1 MLNNRNIKQDLEQ
14 IDSILKESGISR
26 RDALKMMGLGGA
38 GLMVGGTTEA
48 NAATTLKASDAKGK
62 IVIVGGGLAGVATAA
77 KLSNSLSNPDITVI
91 EPNPNSVS
99 YQPGNTLIASGIWTL
114 DNITYE
120 TQDFMPN
127 GVKWIKDKAVEFNPT
142 ANELKTAGGE
152 TIKYDYLIIAAGLVN
167 DFGMIKGLEEVGEVY
182 TLDKNDA
189 AKAKKIIGQNGVGSI
204 YFSEGAVDTWTQM
217 QKFVADAKAGKK
229 VTGVFPEPHT
239 PFKCGGAQKK
249 MVNLTNARLEEAGA
263 RANADLQFL
272 TNGKKLFGVPE
283 YHTAIDGQMKTRG
296 VNVRYEHKFTE
307 IDLVNKIAKFEKHWE
322 EKGAWDEDLQEFE
335 MVTKTEPLDVKYDF
349 CHVIP
354 PQKAPTEIAKSPL
367 GSEKGWVP
375 VKNDTLQHVV
385 YPNVFALGDIAA
397 VPLGKTGGSARK
409 QYAVVCQNLIS
420 LMEGKEMTAKYEGYT
435 VCPLITNIGTVMLAE
450 FKWKDVANASGAV
463 AAPSF
468 PLDPTQER
476 WIYWLLKVYL
486 LKPMTVYGMLSG
498 RA

>member
-1 MLNNRNIKQDLEQ
+1 MINNRNVKQDLEQ
-14 IDSILKESGISR
+14 LDSILKEHGLSR

-38 GLMVGGTTEA
+38 TLMVGGATEA

-91 EPNPNSVS
+91 EPNPISVS
-99 YQPGNTLIASGIWTL
+99 YQPGNTLIGAGIWTK
-114 DNITYE
+114 DAIMYE
-120 TQDFMPN
+120 TKDFMPS
-127 GVKWIKDKAVEFNPT
+127 GVKWVQDKAVEFNPT
-142 ANELKTAGGE
+142 ANELKTAGGQV
-152 TIKYDYLIIAAGLVN
+152 IKYDFLVIAAGCVN

-189 AKAKKIIGQNGVGSI
+189 DRAKKVLGQNGICSI
-204 YFSEGAVDTWTQM
+204 YFTEGAVDTWTEM

-249 MVNLTNARLEEAGA
+249 MVNLTDARLNEAKA

-272 TNGKKLFGVPE
+272 SNGGKLFGVPE
-283 YHTAIDGQMKTRG
+283 YHTAIEGQMKTRG
-296 VNVRYEHKFTE
+296 VNTRFSHKFTE
-307 IDLVNKIAKFEKHWE
+307 VDLANKVAKFEKHWE

-335 MVTKTEPLDVKYDF
+335 MVKKTEAVDVKYDF

-354 PQKAPTEIAKSPL
+354 PQKAPKEIGNSPL

-375 VKNDTLQHVV
+375 VNQGTLQHVTF
-385 YPNVFALGDIAA
+385 PNVFALGDIAA
-397 VPLGKTGGSARK
+397 VALGKTGGSARK
-409 QYAVVCQNLIS
+409 QYNVVCENLIAV
-420 LMEGKEMTAKYEGYT
+420 MEGKELTAKYDGYT
-435 VCPLITNIGTVMLAE
+435 VCPLITSIGTVMLAE
-450 FKWKDVANASGAV
+450 FGYKPDGTGAI
-463 AAPSF
+463 ATPSF

-476 WIYWLLKVYL
+476 WIYWLLKAYL

>member
-1 MLNNRNIKQDLEQ
+1 MNNRNIKQDLEQ

-26 RDALKMMGLGGA
+26 RDALKMMGLSGA
-38 GLMVGGTTEA
+38 GLMVGGATEA
-48 NAATTLKASDAKGK
+48 EAATTLKASDAKGK
-62 IVIVGGGLAGVATAA
+62 IVIVGGGLSGIATAA
-77 KLSNSLSNPDITVI
+77 KLTHSLSNPDITVI

-99 YQPGNTLIASGIWTL
+99 YQPGNTLIGAGLWTL
-114 DNITYE
+114 DDTTYE
-120 TQDFMPN
+120 TQNFMPN

-142 ANELKTAGGE
+142 ANELKTASGE
-152 TIKYDYLIIAAGLVN
+152 VIKYDFLVVAAGLVN

-189 AKAKKIIGQNGVGSI
+189 ARAKKIVGQNGLGSI
-204 YFSEGAVDTWTQM
+204 YFAEGAADTWTQM
-217 QKFVADAKAGKK
+217 QKFVSDAKSGKK

-283 YHTAIDGQMKTRG
+283 YHTAIDGQMKARN

-322 EKGAWDEDLQEFE
+322 EKGAWDADLEEFE
-335 MVTKTEPLDVKYDF
+335 KIVKTEAVDVKYDF

-354 PQKAPTEIAKSPL
+354 PQKAPKEIGSSPI

-375 VKNDTLQHVV
+375 VNQGTLQHVT

-420 LMEGKEMTAKYEGYT
+420 LMEGKEMTAKYNGYT
-435 VCPLITNIGTVMLAE
+435 VCPLITNVGTVMLAE
-450 FKWKDVANASGAV
+450 FGYKADGTGAM
-463 AAPSF
+463 ATPSF

-486 LKPMTVYGMLSG
+486 LKPMTMYGMLSG

>member
-1 MLNNRNIKQDLEQ
+1 MLNNRNIKRDLEQ

-38 GLMVGGTTEA
+38 GLMVGGTEA
-48 NAATTLKASDAKGK
+48 TAATTLKASDAKGK

-77 KLSNSLSNPDITVI
+77 KLTHSLSNPDITVI

-99 YQPGNTLIASGIWTL
+99 YQPGNTLVGSGLWTL

-127 GVKWIKDKAVEFNPT
+127 GVKWVKDRAVEFNPT

-152 TIKYDYLIIAAGLVN
+152 TIKYDYLIVAAGLVN

-182 TLDKNDA
+182 TLSAEDA
-189 AKAKKIIGQNGVGSI
+189 AKAKKIIGQNGLCSI

-263 RANADLQFL
+263 RTNADLQFL
-272 TNGKKLFGVPE
+272 TNGGKLFGVPE
-283 YHTAIDGQMKTRG
+283 YHTAIEGQMKARG
-296 VNVRYEHKFTE
+296 VNTRFSHKFTE
-307 IDLVNKIAKFEKHWE
+307 VDLVNKIAKFEKHWE
-322 EKGAWDEDLQEFE
+322 EKGAWDADLEEFE
-335 MVTKTEPLDVKYDF
+335 KIVKTEAVDVKYDF

-354 PQKAPTEIAKSPL
+354 PQKAPKEIGSSPI

-375 VKNDTLQHVV
+375 VNQGTLQHVT

-420 LMEGKEMTAKYEGYT
+420 LMEGKEMTAKYNGYT

-450 FKWKDVANASGAV
+450 FGYKADGTGAM
-463 AAPSF
+463 ATPSF

-476 WIYWLLKVYL
+476 WIYWLLKYYL

>member
-1 MLNNRNIKQDLEQ
+1 MLNNRNMKQDLEQ
-14 IDSILKESGISR
+14 IDSILREHGISR

-38 GLMVGGTTEA
+38 GLFVGGTEA
-48 NAATTLKASDAKGK
+48 EAATTLKASDAKGK
-62 IVIVGGGLAGVATAA
+62 IVIVGGGLSGVATAA
-77 KLSNSLSNPDITVI
+77 KLGHSLSSPDITVI
-91 EPNPNSVS
+91 EPNANSVS
-99 YQPGNTLIASGIWTL
+99 YQPGNTLIGSGIWTKE
-114 DNITYE
+114 NVTYE
-120 TQDFMPN
+120 TKDFMPN
-127 GVKWIKDKAVEFNPT
+127 GVKWVQDKVVEFNPT
-142 ANELKTAGGE
+142 ANEVKTAKGE
-152 TIKYDYLIIAAGLVN
+152 VIKYDFLVIAAGLVN

-182 TLDKNDA
+182 TSSAEDA
-189 AKAKKIIGQNGVGSI
+189 VKAKKILGQNGLCSV
-204 YFSEGAVDTWTQM
+204 YFTEGAVDTWTQM
-217 QKFVADAKAGKK
+217 QKFIADAKSGKK

-249 MVNLTNARLEEAGA
+249 ITNLTDARLNEAAA

-283 YHTAIDGQMKTRG
+283 YHTAIEGQMKARN

-307 IDLVNKIAKFEKHWE
+307 VDLVNKIAKFEKHWE
-322 EKGAWDEDLQEFE
+322 EKGAYDKDLEEYE
-335 MVTKTEPLDVKYDF
+335 MVTKTEMVDVKYDF

-354 PQKAPTEIAKSPL
+354 PQKAPTEIAKSPV

-375 VKNDTLQHVV
+375 VDNQTLQHKV
-385 YPNVFALGDIAA
+385 YPNIFSLGDIAA

-409 QYAVVCQNLIS
+409 QYAVLCANLIS
-420 LMEGKEMTAKYEGYT
+420 LMEGKPMTAKYEGYT
-435 VCPLITNIGTVMLAE
+435 VCPLITSIGTVMLAE
-450 FKWKDVANASGAV
+450 FKWKDVVAGTGAV

-486 LKPMTVYGMLSG
+486 LKPMTQYGMLSG

>member
-1 MLNNRNIKQDLEQ
+1 MINRNVQEDLKQL
-14 IDSILKESGISR
+14 DSIFKESGLSR

-38 GLMVGGTTEA
+38 GLVVTGTEA
-48 NAATTLKASDAKGK
+48 SAATSVQASDAKGK
-62 IVIVGGGLAGVATAA
+62 IVIVGGGLSGVATAA
-77 KLSNSLSNPDITVI
+77 KLTNSLSNPDITII

-99 YQPGNTLIASGIWTL
+99 YQPGNTLIGAGLWTK
-114 DNITYE
+114 DAVTYE
-120 TQDFMPN
+120 TKDFMPN
-127 GVKWIKDKAVEFNPT
+127 GVKWIQDKAVEFNPT
-142 ANELKTAGGE
+142 ANELKTAKGE
-152 TIKYDYLIIAAGLVN
+152 VIKYDFLVIAAGLVN

-182 TLDKNDA
+182 TSSQEDA
-189 AKAKKIIGQNGVGSI
+189 VKAKKILGQNGLCSV
-204 YFSEGAVDTWTQM
+204 YFTEGAVDTWTQM
-217 QKFVADAKAGKK
+217 QKFVADAKSGKK

-249 MVNLTNARLEEAGA
+249 ITNLVDARLNEAGA

-283 YHTAIDGQMKTRG
+283 YHAAIESQMKTRN

-307 IDLVNKIAKFEKHWE
+307 LDLVNKIAKFEKHWE
-322 EKGAWDEDLQEFE
+322 VKGAWDADLEEFTME
-335 MVTKTEPLDVKYDF
+335 TKTEPLEVKYDF

-354 PQKAPTEIAKSPL
+354 PAKAPNEIAKSPL

-375 VKNDTLQHVV
+375 VNNETLQHKVF
-385 YPNVFALGDIAA
+385 PNVFSLGDIAA

-409 QYAVVCQNLIS
+409 QYAVLCTNLIA
-420 LMEGKEMTAKYEGYT
+420 LMEGKEMTAKYDGYT
-435 VCPLITNIGTVMLAE
+435 VCPLITSIGTVMLAE
-450 FKWKDVANASGAV
+450 FKWKAADGTGAV

-486 LKPMTVYGMLSG
+486 LKPMTMYGMLSG